1 MGQSWG
7 HHGLSR
13 GHHTIT
19 IAIIRIIV
27 ISSIIIVAIIIIN
40 NIIIVVSIIIM
51 RRGQDAEVL
60 SPSFTSRFSG
70 LGGPPII
77 ATVGRSSENCCVW
90 TPVAPRDRF

>member
-27 ISSIIIVAIIIIN
+27 ISSIIIVAIIIIT
-40 NIIIVVSIIIM
+40 IIII
-51 RRGQDAEVL
+51 
-60 SPSFTSRFSG
+60 SRF
-70 LGGPPII
+70 GPL
-77 ATVGRSSENCCVW
+77 
-90 TPVAPRDRF
+90 TP